1 MQKEPP
7 CHQNIKETAYK
18 AIIRPHLEYAS
29 PSWNPYT
36 SRNINKIEAVQRRSA
51 RFVLGN
57 YNYSPTSGLTHDIH
71 HRLKWIPLQHRRA
84 LYDLAL
90 FYKIRSNMVNIN
102 FPPILVQPSF
112 RQPDRYVHVQALH
125 SEYKYNF
132 FNSTPNQALL
142 SANVT
147 QFKTVT
153 RNWIT
158 PLSWSKINST
168 WSPDTQLI
176 NKCTSRAD

>member
-1 MQKEPP
+1 M

-18 AIIRPHLEYAS
+18 AIIRSHLEYAS

-102 FPPILVQPSF
+102 FPPMYHPSDNQTDTSTS
-112 RQPDRYVHVQALH
+112 RH
-125 SEYKYNF
+125 
-132 FNSTPNQALL
+132 STPMPTSIISLIAQFELGTLYQIKPCHQQTLL
-142 SANVT
+142 
-147 QFKTVT
+147 
-153 RNWIT
+153 
-158 PLSWSKINST
+158 NSR
-168 WSPDTQLI
+168 QLHA
-176 NKCTSRAD
+176 TG